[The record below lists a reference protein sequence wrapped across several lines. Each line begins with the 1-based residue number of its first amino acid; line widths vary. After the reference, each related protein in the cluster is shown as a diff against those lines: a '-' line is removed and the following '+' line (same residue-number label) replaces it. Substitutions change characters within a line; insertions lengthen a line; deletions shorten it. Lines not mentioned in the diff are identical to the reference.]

1 MDNFLLTVGWWNFG
15 GSILMLFFL
24 YEPIGNAVL
33 VSSTKIFNTPFKL
46 DYWTKLWLGWAA
58 GINVFFGLINVMAV
72 KWGYIEPKVFLIWAD
87 IIAYCIFVLLAIWGH
102 VAGRMGSGI
111 YSVYIIFA
119 GWITWGIYCL
129 WLNSALK
136 VL

>member
-1 MDNFLLTVGWWNFG
+1 MDLYLKTLGWWNVC
-15 GSILMLFFL
+15 GSVFMFLFFK
-24 YEPIGNAVL
+24 ESIGQSVL
-33 VSSTKIFNTPFKL
+33 VTSTKIFNEDFKL
-46 DYWTKLWLGWAA
+46 TYWVKLWLGWAA

-87 IIAYCIFVLLAIWGH
+87 IIAYSIFVLLAIWGH
-102 VAGRMGSGI
+102 VAGRMGSGV

-119 GWITWGIYCL
+119 GWISWGIYCL
-129 WLNSALK
+129 WLSSALK